1 MVQAVDEKT
10 ERDLRWFFGPI
21 SDEQW
26 AVVAEYYEQVRAER
40 ERPFQR
46 YEVVLRDWAGLGESD
61 GARLSREEAVGTPD
75 R

>member
-26 AVVAEYYEQVRAER
+26 AVVAEYYEQVKAER

-46 YEVVLRDWAGLGESD
+46 YEVVLRD
-61 GARLSREEAVGTPD
+61 
-75 R
+75 